1 MRRHQTYFLDRIERF
16 SEKYFFG
23 VWIFTRIF
31 LTRDCWIGSGSPT
44 SVLCYPHTLI
54 HGYHAR
60 SRTLNH
66 SSPPPPSPPPAQIL
80 GVSQETAQAGP
91 NLLMKQLSWTIY
103 FIWSR
108 VWQKQLERPDTMNH
122 LGNKFNLIEGRFLHF
137 RATCSTRSKRL
148 SDSLSQMEIFTAQLF
163 SLLLPSEVCTVKL

>member
-1 MRRHQTYFLDRIERF
+1 MATMLGVER
-16 SEKYFFG
+16 ST
-23 VWIFTRIF
+23 TR
-31 LTRDCWIGSGSPT
+31 
-44 SVLCYPHTLI
+44 VLP
-54 HGYHAR
+54 
-60 SRTLNH
+60 
-66 SSPPPPSPPPAQIL
+66 SPPPPTTAQIL

-137 RATCSTRSKRL
+137 RATCSTRSKRF
-148 SDSLSQMEIFTAQLF
+148 SDSLSQMKIFTAQLF
-163 SLLLPSEVCTVKL
+163 SLLLLPTEVCTVKL